1 MAPEEE
7 TQHDAATA
15 VAEKSP
21 PASEDIRTPGPPDM
35 SRGEVE
41 ADVLS
46 TVANAPRTA
55 TDEEKQTALEWFMAD
70 DEEATDPTYALEVN
84 VSTDPDNPT
93 FIVWRIKPVASS
105 RIDFL
110 RRTFTM
116 PVNREQRRKG
126 AMGDLDASKFNA
138 ALVFE
143 STVEPDLSIPME
155 TGKFRDGSQLVMHRF
170 RNKPL
175 LLDQIAGQI
184 LFYSGGDDD
193 DLRVAR
199 DVKAAGN

>member
-1 MAPEEE
+1 MEHEEAQLD
-7 TQHDAATA
+7 TATA
-15 VAEKSP
+15 VAEQP
-21 PASEDIRTPGPPDM
+21 EAEDIRTPGPPPM
-35 SRGEVE
+35 QRAEAE
-41 ADVLS
+41 ADALGV
-46 TVANAPRTA
+46 VANSPRTA
-55 TDEEKQTALEWFMAD
+55 TDEEKQSALEWFMAD
-70 DEEATDPTYALEVN
+70 DDEATDPTYPLEVN
-84 VSTDPDNPT
+84 VSTDPGRPRWIT
-93 FIVWRIKPVASS
+93 WRIKPVAST
-105 RIDFL
+105 RIDYL

-143 STVEPDLSIPME
+143 STVDPDLSIPMGQ
-155 TGKFRDGSQLVMHRF
+155 GKFADGAQLIMHRF

-175 LLDQIAGQI
+175 LIDQIAGQI

-193 DLRVAR
+193 DLRIAR